1 MVTHEPRVEEY
12 AQRTLVLRDSK
23 LTEAVPE
30 QSTMRE
36 PLSPDQ
42 LLVVIAII
50 AILAAILFQSSRA
63 QEQARR
69 AVPVEPPSAWH
80 GSSYVLPGL
89 RQILPCDYYACNSST
104 THSRLVA
111 QIKPYIRPTG
121 HVLPVGPL
129 GRDLDAGFAPTDAN
143 MAAGNISYYC
153 FSYDRVP
160 NTVSPGK
167 SNYSTWISWGF
178 LPSNAGN
185 TPRVM
190 DESWDPSCWL
200 FSDGWCKL
208 TRDNYGVTIHESHN
222 GSINICYLDG
232 HGKFQGG
239 EAKAVFK

>member
-1 MVTHEPRVEEY
+1 MRNPR
-12 AQRTLVLRDSK
+12 AAFTLI
-23 LTEAVPE
+23 E
-30 QSTMRE
+30 
-36 PLSPDQ
+36 

-50 AILAAILFQSSRA
+50 AILAAILFPVFSRA
-63 QEQARR
+63 REQARR
-69 AVPVEPPSAWH
+69 TQCLSN
-80 GSSYVLPGL
+80 L
-89 RQILPCDYYACNSST
+89 RQLGMAAHMYSQDYDEILPCDYYACNSST

-111 QIKPYIRPTG
+111 QIRPYIKNLQVMYCPSVHRVATWMP
-121 HVLPVGPL
+121 
-129 GRDLDAGFAPTDAN
+129 DFAPTDAN

-232 HGKFQGG
+232 HVKFQGG